1 MFCKMWPI
9 HTMEYFSAL
18 KRKDVL
24 TPATMQMDL
33 EDIMLS
39 ERSQGKTNT
48 VGPHLYVESKQQKT
62 KTKLVDTENR
72 LVVARNG

>member
-1 MFCKMWPI
+1 
-9 HTMEYFSAL
+9 
-18 KRKDVL
+18 
-24 TPATMQMDL
+24 MDP
-33 EDIMLS
+33 EGIMLS
-39 ERSQGKTNT
+39 EISQGKTNT